1 MSVRDEFDV
10 INAFVKQLE
19 EMSLLRKIRG
29 TGSMIMFRIL
39 PKGQFKIEVDNSYP
53 QSLPK
58 WQVVF
63 EEEVVN
69 SPDTPF
75 PVEAT
80 TIIQAFICAKFK
92 PISLKAR
99 RLQSRGQ
106 KFARLLK
113 LRAVSV
119 FSTPSGETTDA
130 GTRVTIFLTFT
141 VSKVAFRVVVLL
153 YARTINI
160 P

>member
-19 EMSLLRKIRG
+19 EMSLLRKIKG
-29 TGSMIMFRIL
+29 TGSMIIFRIL

-53 QSLPK
+53 RSLPK

-63 EEEVVN
+63 EGEVVN

-80 TIIQAFICAKFK
+80 TIFQAFICGIFVLKK
-92 PISLKAR
+92 RRKSEVPCIISL
-99 RLQSRGQ
+99 LDPEFYGQ
-106 KFARLLK
+106 LESICSK
-113 LRAVSV
+113 
-119 FSTPSGETTDA
+119 PN
-130 GTRVTIFLTFT
+130 T
-141 VSKVAFRVVVLL
+141 V
-153 YARTINI
+153 
-160 P
+160 